1 MEMMKLSE
9 LPGGAAVHGDGNTTV
24 NSVSLDSRTVE
35 PGGLYAALPGANAHG
50 AQFAQQALDRGAA
63 AILTNPAGRDL
74 LPASAGDI
82 PVLTHPAPR
91 AILGDIAA
99 AIYGTDP
106 QTPSLFGIT
115 GTNGKTTSTFILDA
129 LLRSIGRTTGL
140 IGTVATVI
148 AGQEQPSVRTTP
160 EAPDLHRLFK
170 NMRDQGADACSM
182 EVSSHALS
190 QHRVDGAHFTVA
202 GFTNLSRDHLDF
214 HGTMEEYY
222 RAKALLFT
230 PQFASR
236 GVIVLADDW
245 ARQLVNDSQIPV
257 VTVSARPEDN
267 ADYRIEDIDGLSFTL
282 RGSSVSLRA
291 KSPLPGDF
299 NISNTALALAMLLE
313 SGVSADELATA
324 AEGFSVNV
332 PGRMEVVSEQ
342 APRAIVDYSH
352 TPDAIEKALA
362 GLSGQP
368 LVVVCGA
375 GGERDHSKRPLMGR
389 AAAENADVVI
399 ITDDNPR
406 SEDPATIRAE
416 VIAGARAAVA
426 EGTSRAAAD
435 AIVEY
440 ASRREAIEA
449 GVAAAGESGT
459 VLVAGKGHEPGQDYG
474 DTKLPFDDREIT
486 RTAVSQRGSSAAT
499 R

>member
-9 LPGGAAVHGDGNTTV
+9 LPGGAVVHGDGNITV
-24 NSVSLDSRTVE
+24 SGVSLDSRTVS

-63 AILTNPAGRDL
+63 AILTDQAGRDL
-74 LPASAGDI
+74 LSEAVGDI
-82 PVLTHPAPR
+82 PVLCHPAPR
-91 AILGDIAA
+91 AVLGDIAA
-99 AIYGTDP
+99 AVYGTDP
-106 QTPSLFGIT
+106 QAPALFGIT

-129 LLRSIGRTTGL
+129 LLQKLGKTTGL

-148 AGQEQPSVRTTP
+148 AGQEQPSARTTP

-170 NMRDQGADACSM
+170 DMRDQGVEACSM

-190 QHRVDGAHFTVA
+190 QHRVDGTHFTVA
-202 GFTNLSRDHLDF
+202 GFTNLSQDHLDF
-214 HGTMEEYY
+214 HGSMEEYY

-230 PQFASR
+230 PEFASR

-245 ARQLVNDSQIPV
+245 ARRLARESQIPAA
-257 VTVSARPEDN
+257 TVAAGVEDS
-267 ADYRIEDIDGLSFTL
+267 ADYTIGDVDGLAFTL
-282 RGSSVSLRA
+282 SGPHGSIRA
-291 KSPLPGDF
+291 QSPLPGDF

-313 SGVSADELATA
+313 SGVSAEELASA
-324 AEGFSVNV
+324 AKDFSVRV
-332 PGRMEVVSEQ
+332 PGRMEVVSEH

-352 TPDAIEKALA
+352 TPDAIEKALS
-362 GLSGQP
+362 GLAGQP

-375 GGERDHSKRPLMGR
+375 GGERDHGKRPLMGR

-416 VIAGARAAVA
+416 VISGARAAVSD
-426 EGTSRAAAD
+426 GTSRAAAD
-435 AIVEY
+435 AVVEY

-449 GVAAAGESGT
+449 AVAAAGTSGT
-459 VLVAGKGHEPGQDYG
+459 ILVAGKGHEPGQDYG
-474 DTKLPFDDREIT
+474 ETKLPFDDREIT
-486 RTAVSQRGSSAAT
+486 RAAVSQCGSPTAN

>member
-9 LPGGAAVHGDGNTTV
+9 LPGGAAVDGDANITV
-24 NSVSLDSRTVE
+24 NGASLDSRTVS
-35 PGGLYAALPGANAHG
+35 PGGLYAALPGANVHG

-63 AILTNPAGRDL
+63 AILTDPAGRDL
-74 LPASAGDI
+74 LPETADGV

-91 AILGDIAA
+91 AVLGDIAA

-106 QTPSLFGIT
+106 QSPVLFGIT

-129 LLRSIGRTTGL
+129 LLKKVGKTTGL

-148 AGQEQPSVRTTP
+148 ADQEQPSARTTP

-170 NMRDQGADACSM
+170 DMRDRGVEACSM

-190 QHRVDGAHFTVA
+190 QHRVDGTHFTVA
-202 GFTNLSRDHLDF
+202 GFTNLSQDHLDF
-214 HGTMEEYY
+214 HGSMEEYY

-257 VTVSARPEDN
+257 VTVSSRPEDS
-267 ADYRIEDIDGLSFTL
+267 ADYTIVGVDGLDFTL
-282 RGSSVSLRA
+282 RGPHGDIRA
-291 KSPLPGDF
+291 HSPLPGDF
-299 NISNTALALAMLLE
+299 NISNTALALAMVLE
-313 SGVSADELATA
+313 SGAAADKLAEA
-324 AEGFSVNV
+324 AESFAVRV
-332 PGRMEVVSEQ
+332 PGRMEVVSDE

-362 GLSGQP
+362 GLSGEP

-375 GGERDHSKRPLMGR
+375 GGERDHGKRPLMGK

-406 SEDPATIRAE
+406 TEDPASIRAE
-416 VIAGARAAVA
+416 VISGARAAAA

-435 AIVEY
+435 AIFEY

-449 GVAAAGESGT
+449 GVAAAGSTGT
-459 VLVAGKGHEPGQDYG
+459 LLVAGKGHEPGQDYG
-474 DTKLPFDDREIT
+474 DVKLPFDDREIT
-486 RTAVSQRGSSAAT
+486 RTAVSQRGSSTAT

>member
-1 MEMMKLSE
+1 M
-9 LPGGAAVHGDGNTTV
+9 
-24 NSVSLDSRTVE
+24 
-35 PGGLYAALPGANAHG
+35 
-50 AQFAQQALDRGAA
+50 
-63 AILTNPAGRDL
+63 
-74 LPASAGDI
+74 
-82 PVLTHPAPR
+82 
-91 AILGDIAA
+91 
-99 AIYGTDP
+99 
-106 QTPSLFGIT
+106 
-115 GTNGKTTSTFILDA
+115 
-129 LLRSIGRTTGL
+129 
-140 IGTVATVI
+140 
-148 AGQEQPSVRTTP
+148 
-160 EAPDLHRLFK
+160 
-170 NMRDQGADACSM
+170 
-182 EVSSHALS
+182 
-190 QHRVDGAHFTVA
+190 
-202 GFTNLSRDHLDF
+202 
-214 HGTMEEYY
+214 
-222 RAKALLFT
+222 
-230 PQFASR
+230 
-236 GVIVLADDW
+236 
-245 ARQLVNDSQIPV
+245 
-257 VTVSARPEDN
+257 
-267 ADYRIEDIDGLSFTL
+267 
-282 RGSSVSLRA
+282 SLRA

-313 SGVSADELATA
+313 SGVSADEFSRA

-332 PGRMEVVSEQ
+332 PGRMEVISEQ